1 MQISLNGHKSAQM
14 SLNKPERIWMS
25 LNVLKWALMSS
36 ITSSIELYNYVKMK
50 CLSPLPFQGKI
61 RLLFAIFGIFLQGNS
76 AWSQVKGGTI
86 KIWKILFHSHDSWS
100 TSYEKN
106 FGSNVFQF
114 CDYRSQRIFQKNFKP
129 DSQIWLVFLVP
140 FLYFSKRKFNYLL
153 QNLMLN
159 W

>member
-1 MQISLNGHKSAQM
+1 M

-36 ITSSIELYNYVKMK
+36 ITSSIELSNYVKMK

-76 AWSQVKGGTI
+76 AWSQVKGGRI

-100 TSYEKN
+100 TSYKKILVQMFSSFATIDHKGYFRKILSRILK
-106 FGSNVFQF
+106 FGWSSW
-114 CDYRSQRIFQKNFKP
+114 YHSYIFQNV
-129 DSQIWLVFLVP
+129 SSITCC
-140 FLYFSKRKFNYLL
+140 RI
-153 QNLMLN
+153 
-159 W
+159 